1 MPDGIIDFNKAFAS
15 YPLKC
20 SRGAQFEEFHVSDKD
35 CPVPEP
41 FSGVIGSILFL
52 TLLFFLT
59 FIGRYIFAPLMP
71 AMSSELGLSHSQAGS
86 IFLFGSIGV
95 FIGSLSAGFV
105 SARIQHKGTIALSLI
120 GAACAL
126 VLCTMLTALWAL
138 RGAVMMLGFMAG
150 MNLPSNVATITA
162 LVSRQDWG
170 KALAVQQM
178 APPLSLILGP
188 MLTVFLLNWFTWR
201 APIVVIA
208 ITCIAA
214 ALILIRFG
222 TIGQFPG
229 DAPDLSLA
237 RIILSGRSFWIMI
250 ILFAL
255 GMGGQVGIYAMMP
268 LYLIAERGIPE
279 ASANMLI
286 GLSQVSAL
294 FMTFFAGWVTDRIGV
309 KMAIFVFLLA
319 SGIATLLLGLVSGL
333 WLKVVIFLQPAL
345 IVCYFPAGFAA
356 LARIVQPNLRSLATA
371 WVTPCAI
378 VLGGGLFPLLLGYMG
393 QTVTF
398 ASGIVLAGGMIIVGS
413 GLPFLLDLI
422 EKMDDGC

>member
-1 MPDGIIDFNKAFAS
+1 
-15 YPLKC
+15 
-20 SRGAQFEEFHVSDKD
+20 
-35 CPVPEP
+35 VPEP
-41 FSGVIGSILFL
+41 FSGAIGSILFL

-59 FIGRYIFAPLMP
+59 FIGRFIFAPLMP

-86 IFLFGSIGV
+86 IFLFGSLGV

-105 SARIQHKGTIALSLI
+105 SSRLQHKGTIALSLI
-120 GAACAL
+120 GTASAL
-126 VLCTMLTALWAL
+126 LLCTMFTPLWAL
-138 RGAVMMLGFMAG
+138 RGAVLMLGLMAG
-150 MNLPSNVATITA
+150 MNLPSNVATLTA
-162 LVSRQDWG
+162 LVSRRDWG
-170 KALAVQQM
+170 KALAVQQT

-188 MLTVFLLNWFTWR
+188 MLTVFLLSWFSWR
-201 APIVVIA
+201 APLVVIA
-208 ITCIAA
+208 IAGIVAA
-214 ALILIRFG
+214 VILMRFG

-237 RIILSGRSFWIMI
+237 RSILSGRSFWIMI

-268 LYLIAERGIPE
+268 LYLIAERAIPE

-294 FMTFFAGWVTDRIGV
+294 FMTFFAGWVTDRIGE
-309 KMAIFVFLLA
+309 KKAISIFLLA
-319 SGIATLLLGLVSGL
+319 SGIVTLLLGLVSGF
-333 WLKVVIFLQPAL
+333 WLKVVVFLQPAL
-345 IVCYFPAGFAA
+345 IVCCFPAGFAA

-398 ASGIVLAGGMIIVGS
+398 ASGIVVAGGIIIVGS
-413 GLPFLLDLI
+413 GLPFFLVLI

>member
-1 MPDGIIDFNKAFAS
+1 
-15 YPLKC
+15 
-20 SRGAQFEEFHVSDKD
+20 VSDKD

-41 FSGVIGSILFL
+41 FSAAIGSILFL

-59 FIGRYIFAPLMP
+59 FIGRFIFAPLMP

-86 IFLFGSIGV
+86 IFLFASMGV

-105 SARIQHKGTIALSLI
+105 ASRIQHKGTIALSLI
-120 GAACAL
+120 GTASAL
-126 VLCTMLTALWAL
+126 LLFTLLNALWAL
-138 RGAVMMLGFMAG
+138 RVAVLMLGLMAG

-178 APPLSLILGP
+178 APPLSLVLGP
-188 MLTVFLLNWFTWR
+188 LLTVFLLNWFSWR
-201 APIVVIA
+201 APMVVIA
-208 ITCIAA
+208 IAGIAA
-214 ALILIRFG
+214 AVILIRFG

-237 RIILSGRSFWIMI
+237 RTILSGRSFWIMI

-268 LYLIAERGIPE
+268 LYLIAERAIPE

-294 FMTFFAGWVTDRIGV
+294 FMTFFSGWVTDRIGE
-309 KMAIFVFLLA
+309 KRAIFIFLLV
-319 SGIATLLLGLVSGL
+319 SGIVTLLLGLVSGF
-333 WLKVVIFLQPAL
+333 WLKVVVFLQPAL
-345 IVCYFPAGFAA
+345 IVCYFPPGFAA

-398 ASGIVLAGGMIIVGS
+398 ASGIFLAGGIIIVGS
-413 GLPFLLDLI
+413 GLPFLLNLI
-422 EKMDDGC
+422 EKLDDGC

>member
-1 MPDGIIDFNKAFAS
+1 MT
-15 YPLKC
+15 
-20 SRGAQFEEFHVSDKD
+20 DKD

-41 FSGVIGSILFL
+41 FGGAIGSVLFL

-59 FIGRYIFAPLMP
+59 FIGRFIFAPLMP

-86 IFLFGSIGV
+86 IFLCASIGV
-95 FIGSLSAGFV
+95 FIGSLSSGFI
-105 SARIQHKGTIALSLI
+105 SSRIQHKGTIALSLL
-120 GAACAL
+120 GTASAL
-126 VLCTMLTALWAL
+126 LLCTMFTSLWVL
-138 RGAVMMLGFMAG
+138 RGLVLMLGLMAG

-170 KALAVQQM
+170 KALAVQQT

-188 MLTVFLLNWFTWR
+188 LLTVFLLTWFSWR
-201 APIVVIA
+201 APMVVIA
-208 ITCIAA
+208 IAGIAGA
-214 ALILIRFG
+214 VILIRFG

-237 RIILSGRSFWIMI
+237 RTILSGRSFWIMI

-268 LYLIAERGIPE
+268 LYLIAERGMPE
-279 ASANMLI
+279 ASANTLI
-286 GLSQVSAL
+286 GLSQISAL
-294 FMTFFAGWVTDRIGV
+294 FMTFFAGWVADRIGE
-309 KMAIFVFLLA
+309 KKAICIFLLL
-319 SGIATLLLGLVSGL
+319 SGIVTVLLGLVSGH
-333 WLKVVIFLQPAL
+333 WLKVVVFLQPAL

-378 VLGGGLFPLLLGYMG
+378 VLGVGLFPLLLGYMG
-393 QTVTF
+393 QTLTF
-398 ASGIVLAGGMIIVGS
+398 ASGIVAAGGIMMVGS
-413 GLPFLLDLI
+413 GLPFFLDLI
-422 EKMDDGC
+422 EKMDNGC

>member
-1 MPDGIIDFNKAFAS
+1 MT
-15 YPLKC
+15 
-20 SRGAQFEEFHVSDKD
+20 DKD

-41 FSGVIGSILFL
+41 FGAAIGSILFL

-59 FIGRYIFAPLMP
+59 FISRFIFAPLMP
-71 AMSSELGLSHSQAGS
+71 AMSNELGLSHSQAGS
-86 IFLFGSIGV
+86 IFLSGSLGV

-105 SARIQHKGTIALSLI
+105 SSRIQHKGTIALSLV
-120 GAACAL
+120 GAAAAL
-126 VLCTMLTALWAL
+126 LLCTILSALWAI
-138 RGAVMMLGFMAG
+138 RGAVLMLGLMAG

-170 KALAVQQM
+170 KALAVQQT
-178 APPLSLILGP
+178 APPLSLVLGP
-188 MLTVFLLNWFTWR
+188 LLTVFLLTWFSWR
-201 APIVVIA
+201 APMVVIA
-208 ITCIAA
+208 VAGIAA
-214 ALILIRFG
+214 AVILIRFG
-222 TIGQFPG
+222 TVGQFPG

-237 RIILSGRSFWIMI
+237 RTILSRRSFWIMI

-268 LYLIAERGIPE
+268 LYLIAERGLPE
-279 ASANMLI
+279 TTANTLI

-294 FMTFFAGWVTDRIGV
+294 FMTFFAGWVADRIGE
-309 KMAIFVFLLA
+309 KKAIAVFLLL
-319 SGIATLLLGLVSGL
+319 SGIVTVLLGLASGL
-333 WLKVVIFLQPAL
+333 WLKVVVFLQPAL

-371 WVTPCAI
+371 WATPCAI

-393 QTVTF
+393 QMVTF
-398 ASGIVLAGGMIIVGS
+398 ASGIVLAGGIIIVGS

-422 EKMDDGC
+422 EKLDDGC

>member
-1 MPDGIIDFNKAFAS
+1 
-15 YPLKC
+15 
-20 SRGAQFEEFHVSDKD
+20 VSDKD

-41 FSGVIGSILFL
+41 FSGAIGSIFFL

-59 FIGRYIFAPLMP
+59 FIGRFIFAPLMP

-86 IFLFGSIGV
+86 IFLSGSVGV

-105 SARIQHKGTIALSLI
+105 SSRIQHKGTIVLSLI
-120 GAACAL
+120 GTASAL
-126 VLCTMLTALWAL
+126 LLCTMLTSLWAL
-138 RGAVMMLGFMAG
+138 RGAVLMLGLMAG
-150 MNLPSNVATITA
+150 MNLPSNVAIITA

-170 KALAVQQM
+170 KALSVQQT

-188 MLTVFLLNWFTWR
+188 LLTVFLLIWFSWR
-201 APIVVIA
+201 APMVVIA
-208 ITCIAA
+208 IAGIATA
-214 ALILIRFG
+214 VILIRFG

-294 FMTFFAGWVTDRIGV
+294 FMTFFAGWVTDKIGE
-309 KMAIFVFLLA
+309 KKAISIFLMV
-319 SGIATLLLGLVSGL
+319 SGIVTLLLGLVSGL
-333 WLKVVIFLQPAL
+333 WLKVVVFLQPAL

-371 WVTPCAI
+371 WVTPSAF
-378 VLGGGLFPLLLGYMG
+378 VLGGGLFPVLLGYMG

-398 ASGIVLAGGMIIVGS
+398 ASGIVLAGGIIIVGS
-413 GLPFLLDLI
+413 GLPFFLDLI